1 MTRERFEQLVTEALD
16 ALPRR
21 FRERIRNVAVV
32 VEDMPEGQRDPAALL
47 AENPDADLLMGEFA
61 GVPTTEKSVWDT
73 AGPDRVVLYQKNIEA
88 LCETDDEIR
97 EEVRLTVLH
106 ELGHYFGMNEEQLED
121 V

>member
-1 MTRERFEQLVTEALD
+1 MTRERFKRLVVEALD

-21 FRERIRNVAVV
+21 FRERIYNVAVI
-32 VEDMPEGQRDPAALL
+32 VEDVPEGQRDPATLL
-47 AENPDADLLMGEFA
+47 EEDPNADLLMGEFV
-61 GVPTTEKSVWDT
+61 GVPATEKGAWGT

-88 LCETDDEIR
+88 VCETDDEIR

-106 ELGHYFGMNEEQLED
+106 EFGHYFGMNEEQLED